1 MPLTRLDPRQENT
14 MKLTTALSIFAALTL
29 AGLPACDDKK
39 ETKTEEKKTDTKDG
53 KTTTETKTETKTE
66 DKK

>member
-1 MPLTRLDPRQENT
+1 
-14 MKLTTALSIFAALTL
+14 MKLTTALSVFAALTL

-53 KTTTETKTETKTE
+53 KTVTETKTETKTE
-66 DKK
+66 EKK